1 MKKKITLMLF
11 AVFCTFG
18 ISHTLKAQTT
28 PIDEL
33 VERLEQVGEHHAS
46 INNFFT
52 QEELVRLR
60 SHFSA
65 NRDFVTLSNKDR
77 ERGSGIA
84 AYCVINT
91 SNEFGSFDPTNGIT
105 VNVIGPSAIVGTE
118 DEFENAGSV
127 NPADSSTA
135 WVLASNGDAYT
146 VDVDTGTYTLVGTIP
161 GEWNWSAAEFDHST
175 GLFYALTF
183 NFDLGTADLYQ
194 VDVPSLTATLVGPLG
209 LGVPFALAIDGDGN
223 GYTYDIIDDN
233 LYSVN
238 LSSGATSLIGPIG
251 FDAAFGQGMFW
262 NSATDTVL
270 MTAFNN
276 TPGVIDSELRSV
288 NTTTGATTL
297 INQMQPEALTQYA
310 WSSAPATTPPPPP
323 PPCTVFEDFE
333 EGLPEGWSTVVNAG
347 DCDWA
352 IQAETPT
359 GDDFTSLAVV
369 FDDDACGSGAPASNV
384 SLLSDVYDTS
394 GANSILIGYDVAFQ
408 EVGAG
413 ETLTVEVWDGA
424 EWQQIAL
431 YDTDLDPD
439 IQTEVDIDAS
449 AFANADFQVRWTYDD
464 GGGAWSWHAGVDNF
478 CMDLGFPDP
487 ANVQVI
493 HNSPDPAAEVV
504 DVYINDVLALDDVE
518 FRTATPFLELP
529 SGVSLSIDIAGASS
543 GELGD
548 PLNPDDSL
556 FNLTTTLDEGENY
569 LLVAN
574 GVLDPGAFA
583 TDNAFDLTVYAGART
598 VADDPALVDVLVHHG
613 SPDAPPV
620 DVNETGAGTIV
631 SNIAY
636 PEFQGYLS
644 LPIENYV
651 LEIAAAGSPDA
662 LVSYQAPLA
671 ALGGFDGTAVT
682 VIASG
687 FFGEDAGD
695 TNGFGLWVASAA
707 GGPLLELP
715 LLPDAPEECTVF
727 EGFESGL
734 PTGWSTV
741 VNTGDC
747 DWVNQAETPVGDDFP
762 TLAMLFDD
770 DACGSLAPA
779 SNVSILSDVY
789 DTTGATSILIGYD
802 VTFRGVNAGE
812 SLTVEVWDGT
822 EWQQIAV
829 YEDTLEPNIQTEAGL
844 DATAFANADFQV
856 RWTYDDAGAW
866 GWFAGI
872 DNFCMKLNFSAFA
885 NVQVI
890 HNSPDPAAELVD
902 VYINDVLELNDVAF
916 RTATPFLQLP
926 SGVPVSIDVAG
937 ATSGDLGDPLN
948 PDDSLFN
955 LTTTLDE
962 GENYILVANGVLD
975 PGAFATDNAFDL
987 TVYAGARTV
996 ADDSSL
1002 VDVLVH
1008 HGSPDAPAV
1017 DVNEPGAGNLVS
1029 NIAYPEFQGYLSLPV
1044 ENYVLEIAAAGSP
1057 DALLA
1062 YQAPLAALGGFE
1074 GAAITVIASGFF
1086 GEDAG
1091 DSNGFGLW
1099 VASATG
1105 GPLLELPLL
1114 PEPPEECTVF
1124 VGFESGLPTGWSTV
1138 VNTGDCDWVNQAETP
1153 IGDDFPTLAMVFD
1166 DDACGSGA
1174 PASNVSLLSDVYD
1187 TSGATSILISYDVA
1201 FQEVGSGDSLTVEVW
1216 DGAEWQQIAFY
1227 DADLDPNIQTEQDLD
1242 ATAFANADFQ
1252 VRWTYDDAGAWA
1264 WHAGV
1269 DSFCMKLNTLGTADN
1284 EIAGFEYYPNPAN
1297 NSLNLSART
1306 NIDSVI
1312 IYNILGQKVIDQ
1324 NVDSMSTTLDVSTLS
1339 SGTYIMRVTAGGQVA
1354 SYKIV
1359 KR

>member
-1 MKKKITLMLF
+1 MKMKITLTLF
-11 AVFCTFG
+11 ALLCALGMTQ
-18 ISHTLKAQTT
+18 SLEAQTK
-28 PIDEL
+28 PIGEL
-33 VERLEQVGEHHAS
+33 LERLEQVGDYHGS
-46 INNFFT
+46 INDFFT
-52 QEELVRLR
+52 QEEQLQLKA
-60 SHFSA
+60 HFSA
-65 NRDFVTLSNKDR
+65 NRDISLSDKDR
-77 ERGSGIA
+77 ERGSGVA
-84 AYCVINT
+84 AWCAMNST
-91 SNEFGSFDPTNGIT
+91 GEFGTFDPANGST
-105 VNVIGPSAIVGTE
+105 VTAVGVSPIGGDV
-118 DEFENAGSV
+118 FENAGAI
-127 NPADSSTA
+127 NPSDLNEA
-135 WVLASNGDAYT
+135 WVLANNGDAYT
-146 VDVDTGTYTLVGTIP
+146 VDVATGTYTLIGSVGND
-161 GEWNWSAAEFDHST
+161 WVAAEFDQST
-175 GLFYALTF
+175 GLFYALDGLGDLYNVDVPGLTANLVGSTGLGAVLPIGLAIDGESNAYTYSLGDD
-183 NFDLGTADLYQ
+183 NFYSIDLGTAA
-194 VDVPSLTATLVGPLG
+194 STLVG
-209 LGVPFALAIDGDGN
+209 
-223 GYTYDIIDDN
+223 
-233 LYSVN
+233 S
-238 LSSGATSLIGPIG
+238 IG
-251 FDAAFGQGMFW
+251 FNANFGQGMFW
-262 NSATDTVL
+262 NSATDTII
-270 MTAFNN
+270 MTAFN
-276 TPGVIDSELRSV
+276 GDLFDSELRSV
-288 NTTTGATTL
+288 DTTTGATTL
-297 INQMQPEALTQYA
+297 INQMDPAALTQYA
-310 WSSAPATTPPPPP
+310 WSSSPASTPPPPP

-333 EGLPEGWSTVVNAG
+333 EGLPAGWSTVVNTG

-352 IQAETPT
+352 VQSATPT
-359 GDDFTSLAVV
+359 GDDFPTLAMV
-369 FDDDACGSGAPASNV
+369 FDDDACGNGAPASNV

-394 GANSILIGYDVAFQ
+394 AANSILIGYDVAFQ
-408 EVGAG
+408 NVGS
-413 ETLTVEVWDGA
+413 TDSFTVEVWDGA
-424 EWQQIAL
+424 AWQQIAF

-439 IQTEVDIDAS
+439 IQTEVDIDVTE
-449 AFANADFQVRWTYDD
+449 FANADFQVRWTYDD
-464 GGGAWSWHAGVDNF
+464 AGEWAWHAGVDNF
-478 CMDLGFPDP
+478 CMNLGFPDP

-493 HNSPDPAAEVV
+493 HNSPDPAGEFV
-504 DVYINDVLALDDVE
+504 DVYVNGVLAIDDFE

-529 SGVSLSIDIAGASS
+529 SGVSLSIDVAGASS
-543 GELGD
+543 GVLGD
-548 PLNPDDSL
+548 TLNPDDSL

-613 SPDAPPV
+613 SPDAPAV
-620 DVNETGAGTIV
+620 DVNETGAGNLV

-644 LPIENYV
+644 LPAENYV
-651 LEIAAAGSPDA
+651 LEVAAAGSPDA
-662 LVSYQAPLA
+662 LVTYQAPLA
-671 ALGGFDGTAVT
+671 ALGGFEGDAVT
-682 VIASG
+682 VVASG

-695 TNGFGLWVASAA
+695 TNGFGLWVATAG

-715 LLPDAPEECTVF
+715 LLPDPPAECTVF

-734 PTGWSTV
+734 PAGWSTV

-747 DWVNQAETPVGDDFP
+747 DWANQSETPFGDDFP
-762 TLAMLFDD
+762 TLAMVFDD
-770 DACGSLAPA
+770 DACGNGAPA
-779 SNVSILSDVY
+779 SNVSLLSDVY
-789 DTTGATSILIGYD
+789 DTTGATSILVGYD
-802 VTFRGVNAGE
+802 VSFIEVGDGE

-822 EWQQIAV
+822 EWQQIAF
-829 YEDTLEPNIQTEAGL
+829 YDAAFLDQNIQTESGV

-856 RWTYDDAGAW
+856 RWTYDDAGTW
-866 GWFAGI
+866 GWHAGI

-885 NVQVI
+885 NAQVI

-926 SGVPVSIDVAG
+926 SGVSLSIDIAG
-937 ATSGDLGDPLN
+937 AASGDLGDPLN

-996 ADDSSL
+996 ADDPSL
-1002 VDVLVH
+1002 IDVLVH

-1029 NIAYPEFQGYLSLPV
+1029 NIAYPEFQGYLSLPS

-1057 DALLA
+1057 DALVA

-1091 DSNGFGLW
+1091 ETNGFGLW
-1099 VASATG
+1099 VASAAG

-1124 VGFESGLPTGWSTV
+1124 EGFESGLPTGWSTV
-1138 VNTGDCDWVNQAETP
+1138 VNTGDCDWANQSETP
-1153 IGDDFPTLAMVFD
+1153 TGDDFPTLAMVFD
-1166 DDACGSGA
+1166 DDACGSEA
-1174 PASNVSLLSDVYD
+1174 SASNVSLLSDVYD

-1201 FQEVGSGDSLTVEVW
+1201 FQEVASGDSLTVEVW

-1227 DADLDPNIQTEQDLD
+1227 DADLDPDIQTEEDLD

-1269 DSFCMKLNTLGTADN
+1269 DSFCMKLNTFGTNDN
-1284 EIAGFEYYPNPAN
+1284 EIAGFEYYPNPADN
-1297 NSLNLSART
+1297 LLNLSART

-1324 NVDSMSTTLDVSTLS
+1324 NVNSMSTALDVSTLS
-1339 SGTYIMRVTAGGQVA
+1339 SGTYIMRVTAEGQVA
-1354 SYKIV
+1354 SYKVI